1 MAERKQ
7 INLNQV
13 ELELTESL
21 FTKDLHLI
29 AKKLKALRQLGIR
42 ISIDDFGT
50 GFSSLS
56 RLGSLEIDIL
66 KLDRLFVTPLEE
78 AVGPSLA
85 TDIISMAHHLGK
97 TVVAE
102 GVETESQRSYLE
114 EAQCDLLQGY
124 FFSKPL
130 SASDAIR
137 LLEEENADNA

>member
-124 FFSKPL
+124 FFQQTF
-130 SASDAIR
+130 IR
-137 LLEEENADNA
+137 V